1 MTRRR
6 HAAAPRGGAPGTLRG
21 GAPVAAAAAAP
32 PLGARDAETARV
44 ATALIA
50 ARDIAALRKLAA
62 VRGLATHAV
71 RRRAWPL
78 LLGLGA
84 GDAPPPAAAAAAA
97 VPPADARVVEV
108 DVARS
113 LWALTEGWG
122 AAARDAKRAELRRV
136 IEAALAPAEGD
147 EDERS
152 GVNYTDG
159 PSSSAA
165 LSSCSSAALSSSRV
179 YYYQGMH
186 DVAAVLL
193 FVAGEASAA
202 RLLRALARRH
212 LRDATRAT
220 LAPAAEAL
228 ALLYPLIG
236 AADPELARYIAG
248 EGGPALESPLFALSW
263 TLTWF
268 AHDVP
273 ALPQAARLFDLF
285 LAGHPL
291 MPLYV
296 AAAAARR
303 GRAAVLA
310 CGAGGGD
317 EAYAALRRLRVLP
330 AGAAEGG
337 AGADALA
344 REALELYRALPP
356 AALAA
361 RAQLRACV
369 AADAFLAGGRWHVPA
384 APLARELRPALL
396 PPARKAAGGGSARRR
411 RPALAAAALA
421 ALAAGALGAA
431 GLGLLFLLQ
440 LDALALGNAEY
451 S

>member
-1 MTRRR
+1 MTRHR
-6 HAAAPRGGAPGTLRG
+6 HAGAPRGGAPGTPRG
-21 GAPVAAAAAAP
+21 GVPVAAAAAAP
-32 PLGARDAETARV
+32 PLDARGAETARV

-50 ARDIAALRKLAA
+50 ARDVAALRKLAA

-84 GDAPPPAAAAAAA
+84 GDAPPPPAVAAAA

-113 LWALTEGWG
+113 LWRLTEGWG

-147 EDERS
+147 ERAGAPLS
-152 GVNYTDG
+152 TGG
-159 PSSSAA
+159 PSSAAPSSSSSSAA
-165 LSSCSSAALSSSRV
+165 LPSPRV
-179 YYYQGMH
+179 HYYQGMH

-193 FVAGEASAA
+193 FVAGEAGAA

-236 AADPELARYIAG
+236 AADPELAQYLAT

-330 AGAAEGG
+330 ADGAEGG

-361 RAQLRACV
+361 RARLRACV
-369 AADAFLAGGRWHVPA
+369 AADAYLAGGRWHVPA
-384 APLARELRPALL
+384 APLVRELRPALP

-421 ALAAGALGAA
+421 ALAAGALGAT
-431 GLGLLFLLQ
+431 GLGLLLLQ
-440 LDALALGNAEY
+440 LDALALGQARY
-451 S
+451 L